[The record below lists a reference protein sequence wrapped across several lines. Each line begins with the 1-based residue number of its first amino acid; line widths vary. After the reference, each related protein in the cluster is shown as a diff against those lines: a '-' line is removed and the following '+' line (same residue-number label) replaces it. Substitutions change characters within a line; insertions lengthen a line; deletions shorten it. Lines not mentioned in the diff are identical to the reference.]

1 MCLNTNL
8 LWVWLKQITLPQ
20 SNQLWEKDKV
30 GCLNLQIKKQIL
42 GSGVH
47 PKVIS
52 SWHLYQVSANKLD
65 MTLHTEAH
73 EHKCRPTLLGQNH
86 IMCNRRS
93 RNPIGYWYIFF
104 KKEGP
109 DWRRIRKTG
118 LKTNLKL
125 SLTKGLKALNMIMGS
140 QKGCCDTWNFT
151 DMAWVLNSCLQSIL
165 QNQHLME

>member
-73 EHKCRPTLLGQNH
+73 EHKCRPTLLKQNH

-104 KKEGP
+104 LKRRARLRENKEN
-109 DWRRIRKTG
+109 WVKNKFKTFIN
-118 LKTNLKL
+118 KRP
-125 SLTKGLKALNMIMGS
+125 
-140 QKGCCDTWNFT
+140 
-151 DMAWVLNSCLQSIL
+151 QSS
-165 QNQHLME
+165 